1 MGMLTATYTF
11 MRSLL
16 LGLRLSSTTVLA
28 DPAATPVEPPA
39 PASAPAD
46 AAPSASRSPA
56 GAAPAPVAIPRGNGL
71 TLVVVAD
78 LPEKC
83 RDLGKL
89 ADSRSQNQALSARI
103 SLASCLVEERV
114 KPIVLCDCEQSV
126 NDLHAASVQS
136 LALLEEVTQVG
147 DPATKVLAL
156 QAQGDLLAGF
166 ATRLLNTVPRPIDAS
181 EASIALNDTRLSMLQ
196 PHVVPLQQRARL
208 AYQQLETVAR
218 ANPQLAKNA
227 AVVAAVRS
235 SRPKLAALTA
245 PQTATR

>member
-1 MGMLTATYTF
+1 

-16 LGLRLSSTTVLA
+16 VGILLSSTTVLA
-28 DPAATPVEPPA
+28 DPAAAPVQP
-39 PASAPAD
+39 
-46 AAPSASRSPA
+46 
-56 GAAPAPVAIPRGNGL
+56 AAPAPAPTEATPTASPTPSTPGPNAVPRGNGL

-114 KPIVLCDCEQSV
+114 KPLVLCDCEQSV
-126 NDLHAASVQS
+126 RDLESASVQS
-136 LALLEEVTQVG
+136 LALLDEVIQVG

-156 QAQGDLLAGF
+156 QVQGDVLAGF
-166 ATRLLNTVPRPIDAS
+166 ATRMLNTVPQPVDAN
-181 EASIALNDTRLSMLQ
+181 EASIALRDTRLSLIQ
-196 PHVVPLQQRARL
+196 PHVIPWQQRARA
-208 AYQQLETVAR
+208 AYQQLETIAR
-218 ANPQLAKNA
+218 GNPQLAKNT

-235 SRPKLAALTA
+235 SRAKLASLTS